1 MATRQLDAKSVDN
14 SYSSRSVQRVCD
26 ILDALAAAPL
36 GATLSE
42 VAAMTDMPRSTAFRY
57 LGTLE
62 ERRFVERDSE
72 GNLFRLG
79 QAFGNQPD
87 SSRIRLAA
95 VAQPTLE
102 KLRDQL
108 GETTNLGILEGTS
121 VVHELVLESPQIMRV
136 AARPGERGMVH
147 ATALGKAMC
156 AELPPERILAIL
168 DAAGLPAITPR
179 TITDIN
185 QFDRELQRV
194 RKQGYGLDDAE
205 NQADALCIAV
215 AIPRV
220 PLPAAISI
228 SAPAS
233 RLGRDDVPSVA
244 RKLAVA
250 AATISRHF
258 NS

>member
-1 MATRQLDAKSVDN
+1 MANRQFDAKPLDN
-14 SYSSRSVQRVCD
+14 AYSSRSVQRVCD
-26 ILDALAAAPL
+26 ILEALAHAPL

-42 VAAMTDMPRSTAFRY
+42 VAELTDMPRSTAFRY
-57 LGTLE
+57 LATLE
-62 ERRFVERDSE
+62 ERRFVERDAD

-79 QAFGNQPD
+79 QAFGNRPD
-87 SSRIRLAA
+87 TSRARLCT

-108 GETTNLGILEGTS
+108 RETTNLGVLQGTS
-121 VVHELVLESPQIMRV
+121 VIHELVLESPEFMRV

-147 ATALGKAMC
+147 ATALGKAIA
-156 AELPPERILAIL
+156 AELPRERIRAIL
-168 DAAGLPAITPR
+168 DATGLPALTPK
-179 TITDIN
+179 TITDAEDL
-185 QFDRELQRV
+185 DRELQRV
-194 RKQGYGLDDAE
+194 REMGYGVDDAE
-205 NQADALCIAV
+205 NQEEALCVAV
-215 AIPRV
+215 PIPNL
-220 PLPAAISI
+220 PIPAAISV

-233 RLGRDDVPSVA
+233 RFSRTDVPAVA